1 MYIAACCCYGT
12 LIKAKLPYG
21 IRFPAGTVWMK
32 LLARMVPPR
41 LAWPFRTTGPM
52 CWGRQ
57 AVNRPGCLLRAA
69 LHIIHRCAKVA
80 WPHRLLTQFPISHT
94 ACPIGT
100 AAGTADPEAL
110 LLLVFEHW
118 WQELDSA
125 EPCSG
130 AGPRRHGAP
139 AAGARQEEE
148 GRCGRWGWNGMIY
161 VCLPARLSRRSTH
174 VT

>member
-1 MYIAACCCYGT
+1 MRCILQALLYGTWHTLACMHWQISQSAAAMYIAACCCYGT

-80 WPHRLLTQFPISHT
+80 WSAPL
-94 ACPIGT
+94 
-100 AAGTADPEAL
+100 ADTIAHL
-110 LLLVFEHW
+110 
-118 WQELDSA
+118 
-125 EPCSG
+125 
-130 AGPRRHGAP
+130 PR
-139 AAGARQEEE
+139 
-148 GRCGRWGWNGMIY
+148 
-161 VCLPARLSRRSTH
+161 
-174 VT
+174 